1 MTDPAAP
8 LLEQAG
14 KAAQDHPGLAML
26 LLSAGTLVSEDLACI
41 TAGLLPAGGKLALPQ
56 GIMACA
62 LGIWLG
68 DLGLYG
74 LGAAARQGS
83 GRWGWLARWVKP
95 AHLLCARTG
104 AKPSPL
110 GRPTAGLVVCRRL

>member
-1 MTDPAAP
+1 
-8 LLEQAG
+8 
-14 KAAQDHPGLAML
+14 ML

-41 TAGLLPAGGKLALPQ
+41 TAGLLAALGKLALPQ

-83 GRWGWLARWVKP
+83 GRWGWLARQNRSFDWHATSP
-95 AHLLCARTG
+95 ALQADF
-104 AKPSPL
+104 AAVQPSS
-110 GRPTAGLVVCRRL
+110 RH